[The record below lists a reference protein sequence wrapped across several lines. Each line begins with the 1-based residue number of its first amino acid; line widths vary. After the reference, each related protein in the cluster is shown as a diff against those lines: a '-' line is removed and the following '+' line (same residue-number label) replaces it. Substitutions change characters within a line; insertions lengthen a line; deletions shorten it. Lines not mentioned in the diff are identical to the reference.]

1 MTPRPLVTLRTG
13 RELRARVREWRASN
27 LSVGLV
33 PTMGA
38 LHEGHLTLVRTA
50 LSTCD
55 RVIVSLFINP
65 TQFGAGE
72 DFAAYPRN
80 ETRDAALI
88 AGEGVHVL
96 FAPSVDEMFAEGEV
110 TEVHVPGLDAV
121 LEGAHRPGHFTGVA
135 TVVAKLLNLAQADH
149 AFFGKKDYQQ
159 LQIITRMADDLC
171 IPTKIH
177 GVKTVREK
185 DGLALSSRNAYLTE
199 QERAIAPA
207 LYAALMQMAE
217 EFRAGGDG
225 GRLELNARTRLMAA
239 GFNSVDYVALVDAE
253 TLASL
258 HAYDAMRPARI
269 LAAAKLGRARLID
282 NISVSAMENLPINPD

>member
-1 MTPRPLVTLRTG
+1 MTPKPLVMVRTG

-38 LHEGHLTLVRTA
+38 LHEGHLALVRTA

-55 RVIVSLFINP
+55 RVIVSLFVNP
-65 TQFGAGE
+65 TQFGVGE

-80 ETRDAALI
+80 EARDADLI
-88 AGEGVHVL
+88 AGEGAHVL

-110 TEVHVPGLDAV
+110 TEVHVPGLNSV

-159 LQIITRMADDLC
+159 LQIITRMVDDLC
-171 IPTKIH
+171 IPTEIN
-177 GVKTVREK
+177 GVDTVREK

-207 LYAALMQMAE
+207 LYATLMQMAE

-225 GRLELNARTRLMAA
+225 GRLELNARTRLTAA
-239 GFNSVDYVALVDAE
+239 GFASVDYVALVDAE

-282 NISVSAMENLPINPD
+282 NISISAMENLPVNLD

>member
-1 MTPRPLVTLRTG
+1 MTLKPLVTVRTG
-13 RELRARVREWRASN
+13 RELRARVREWRMAD
-27 LSVGLV
+27 LSIGLV

-38 LHEGHLTLVRTA
+38 LHEGHLALVRTA

-55 RVIVSLFINP
+55 RVIVTLFVNP

-72 DFAAYPRN
+72 DFAAYPRD
-80 ETRDAALI
+80 EARDKALVE
-88 AGEGVHVL
+88 AEGAHIL
-96 FAPSVDEMFAEGEV
+96 FAPSVDEMFADGEV
-110 TEVHVPGLDAV
+110 SEVHVPGLDAV

-135 TVVAKLLNLAQADH
+135 TVVAKLLNLAQPDH
-149 AFFGKKDYQQ
+149 AFFGNKDYQQ
-159 LQIITRMADDLC
+159 LQIIARMADDLC
-171 IPTKIH
+171 FPTEIH
-177 GVKTVREK
+177 GVETVREK

-207 LYAALMQMAE
+207 LFATLQQMAE

-225 GRLELNARTRLMAA
+225 GRLELNARTRLTAA
-239 GFNSVDYVALVDAE
+239 GFSSVDYVALVDAA

-258 HAYDAMRPARI
+258 NDYDATRPARI

-282 NISVSAMENLPINPD
+282 NISVNSA